1 MNEPKV
7 LILVGPTAVGKTAL
21 SLDLAEQLN
30 AEMVSADSRQVYKF
44 MDVGTAKPTPE
55 ELERIPHHFID
66 IRFPDQLYSAGEYGR
81 DARDVI
87 ATLLSK
93 SITPLVVGGSGFYI
107 RALVDGLF
115 APHVT
120 DPEIK
125 EQWRQRIK
133 MEGKEQVF
141 AFLQKVDP
149 ETGARLHINDT
160 QRVVRALEVWEL
172 TGKPISEFRQGE
184 ETPASFI
191 PLFFGLNRKR
201 DELYARIEQRVDDMI
216 SEGLVAEVENLLHMG
231 YGPQYNALRTVGYR
245 EVFDYFEGKI
255 DYETMIDTIKQN
267 TRRYAKR
274 QLTWFRK
281 DERIFWLYPGEQS
294 HDFIVESILN
304 QLNRY

>member
-30 AEMVSADSRQVYKF
+30 AEIVSADSRQVYKF
-44 MDVGTAKPTPE
+44 MDIGTAKPTPE

-66 IRFPDQLYSAGEYGR
+66 IRSPDQLYSAGEYGR

-93 SITPLVVGGSGFYI
+93 FITPLVVGGSGFYI

-115 APHVT
+115 APQAT
-120 DPEIK
+120 DPEKK
-125 EQWRQRIK
+125 EQWRHRIK
-133 MEGKEQVF
+133 VEGKEQVF
-141 AFLQKVDP
+141 AILQKVDP
-149 ETGARLHINDT
+149 ETAARLHINDT

-172 TGKPISEFRQGE
+172 TGRPISEFRQGE
-184 ETPASFI
+184 EISASFS

-216 SEGLVAEVENLLHMG
+216 SEGLVGEVENLLHMG
-231 YGPQYNALRTVGYR
+231 YGPQHNALRTVGYR
-245 EVFDYFEGKI
+245 EVFDHFDGKI

-281 DERIFWLYPGEQS
+281 DERIFWMDPGEQS
-294 HDFIVESILN
+294 HDFIVETILY
-304 QLNRY
+304 QLNR